1 MGNNYIYISLIII
14 LLVIMMI
21 LYSYHKRLR
30 LVKITKKEI
39 EKVYD

>member
-1 MGNNYIYISLIII
+1 METKLLYIILFII

-21 LYSYHKRLR
+21 YYSYSKRLK

-39 EKVYD
+39 EKINE